1 LAKDIYGVCPIL
13 ATPFDEEGRIDEDS
27 MRSLVDFEL
36 KAGAHGVTLFGIAG
50 EGFKLSETERDAL
63 TTVVVEHVAGRVPVV
78 VGAGAT
84 GTDLAALLAQKAEA
98 AGADA
103 LLVLPPYF
111 VKPSEEGIVHYYET
125 IGASISIP
133 IIVQD
138 EPQNTGVTMPTGLL
152 ARLAQEVPAC
162 RYAKIESRPSTTKI
176 SALKALVDDQMAVF
190 GGLSGVYCLEELIRG
205 AAGIMTG
212 FAFPEALVQIF
223 NNFVAG
229 DLNKATESYLRF
241 LPLLV
246 YEGQQGIGL
255 AIRKETLRLR
265 GVIKSGFVR
274 QPGSRLDETS
284 IAELHRLLDWM
295 GIPN

>member
-1 LAKDIYGVCPIL
+1 VGVCPIL

-36 KAGAHGVTLFGIAG
+36 KAGVHGVTLFGIAG
-50 EGFKLSETERDAL
+50 EGFKLSEAERDHL
-63 TTVVVEHVAGRVPVV
+63 TTVVVEQVDGKVPVI
-78 VGAGAT
+78 VGTGAT
-84 GTDLAALLAQKAEA
+84 GTDLAVLLAQKAEA

-111 VKPSEEGIVHYYET
+111 VKPGEEGLVQYYQA
-125 IGASISIP
+125 IDSMVSVP

-138 EPQNTGVTMPTGLL
+138 EPQNTGVTMTPALI
-152 ARLAQEVPAC
+152 ARLAEEIETC

-176 SALKALVDDQMAVF
+176 TALRALTGDRMGIF
-190 GGLSGVYCLEELIRG
+190 GGLGGMYCLEELVRG
-205 AAGIMTG
+205 AVGIMTG
-212 FAFPEALVQIF
+212 FAFPEALVQVYNHF
-223 NNFVAG
+223 TSG
-229 DLNKATESYLRF
+229 ELNRATESYLRF

-255 AIRKETLRLR
+255 AIRKEVLRLR
-265 GVIKSGFVR
+265 GVIKCSHVR
-274 QPGSRLDETS
+274 QPGAGLDETS
-284 IAELHRLLDWM
+284 KQELHRLLDWM